1 MAAGAYSLANPKPK
15 TLVQTIWPG
24 SHGIVFGGF
33 EEEINPRLNDT
44 YQERLDRARRTI
56 TPVEFTGECG
66 DVLFCTPQPAA
77 DVPALS

>member
-1 MAAGAYSLANPKPK
+1 M
-15 TLVQTIWPG
+15 
-24 SHGIVFGGF
+24 VFGGF
-33 EEEINPRLNDT
+33 EEEINPRLNET